1 MQTVANIKSA
11 ITAIKLHL
19 PAVNQALHDG
29 DADYDMLPE
38 WAKNTP
44 AGERERERLVCLEEA
59 VSYLAGALEELEGSL
74 EFPYPPELNI
84 YNV

>member
-1 MQTVANIKSA
+1 MKTVRNAVA
-11 ITAIKLHL
+11 AIKPFL
-19 PAVNQALHDG
+19 PAIRQALKDG

-44 AGERERERLVCLEEA
+44 AGERERDRLTCLEEGL
-59 VSYLAGALEELEGSL
+59 YFLEGALEELEGSL

-84 YNV
+84 YNI